1 MPFIWSGCL
10 RVSDS
15 KFVDIQRAQ
24 ENFDEFVQDFL
35 KPESFKEVARK
46 EDLPLFMPAE
56 YARVGARRCAAN
68 VLRVHSL
75 VLDFDHG
82 SRGEL
87 EKVLSQIVRFGHV
100 FYTSFSHDPEG
111 QWKFRTVTKLSRP
124 VDQTE
129 WSRFFPRAV
138 DALGAT
144 GLNDTKC
151 ADACHMYYVSG
162 GSRIKY
168 RVFGEDGE
176 ALDVDAVLQRPLP
189 KGVEEEKQRIY
200 PEVLEEKDRGEI
212 DEGLKFVWDAK
223 LSNLADEIARAPFPG
238 SIYHLKSHGV
248 FGIARGVPHLVGEER
263 VRKMIRSSLNQ
274 RYNGHAG
281 HAHGSDVVE
290 AYKAKSFKQVDDA
303 IEQGKSK
310 PWWPPK
316 AEDVD
321 AHALTDMGLAE
332 RLLER
337 HHEDLAYEPTWDKWL
352 VWNGTHWNADAGDTL
367 VQECMKEAVRGIET
381 GELNVWLMEC
391 WRLKE
396 LNEEVK
402 DDKSASDE
410 IRANAARD
418 LEETT
423 KNLAQLAKFAEK
435 SQQAPRV
442 AAGVS
447 LAASDPRV
455 VCSHEDLNQDPWLLN
470 AVNGTVDLRTGI
482 LRPHRREDM
491 ITRIVPHEIL
501 DIPTPYF
508 DRFLEEISCGDQ
520 ELVQFLWR
528 LWGYTAIGIT
538 SEQIIVI
545 LHGDGANGKSTYL
558 RLKLE
563 AFGHGP
569 SGYGVAVQSS
579 NLLTN
584 KGSDHHATWR
594 MTPYAKR
601 LVVCQEVEEGRTLA
615 ESQLKELT
623 GSDLITG
630 RKMRQDEWSYV
641 PQFTPML
648 GCNSLPHVRGV
659 DEGVWRRFVVIPCRA
674 SFKGR
679 EDKSMFEKLKA
690 EIPGIWYRAVKEAAA
705 WREAGKLVMPQAVID
720 ATSAY
725 RIEQDPLGDFFEKW
739 TITGEPESFV
749 ARANLWNAYAEY
761 CSDTRQQMFHERKRF
776 YAAVEKT
783 GKALGDPFH
792 EHKRN
797 GTRGFIRLRLKD
809 PKERVDASP
818 RVQLQKFFEEE
829 NKPKN

>member
-1 MPFIWSGCL
+1 MPLTWSGC
-10 RVSDS
+10 RFVSNS
-15 KFVDIQRAQ
+15 KFVDVQRTQ
-24 ENFDEFVQDFL
+24 KSFGEFVAGFL
-35 KPESFKEVARK
+35 DPTTFKVAERK

-56 YARVGARRCAAN
+56 YARVGAKRLAAN
-68 VLRVHSL
+68 VLRVHML
-75 VLDFDHG
+75 VLDFDKG
-82 SRGEL
+82 TPA
-87 EKVLSQIVRFGHV
+87 QITQILQNAARYGHV
-100 FYTSFSHDPEG
+100 FYTSFSHDPDS
-111 QWKFRTVTKLSRP
+111 QWKFRTITKLSRP

-129 WSRFFPRAV
+129 WSRFLPRAV

-151 ADACHMYYVSG
+151 GDACHMYYVPG
-162 GSRIKY
+162 GKDPAKY
-168 RVFGEDGE
+168 RCIGEDGP

-189 KGVEEEKQRIY
+189 KGVEEQKQKVY
-200 PEVLEEKDRGEI
+200 PEILEEKDRGQI
-212 DEGLKFVWDAK
+212 DEGLKLLWDAK
-223 LSNLADEIARAPFPG
+223 VSNIADAIAAAPFPG
-238 SIYHLKSHGV
+238 SIYNLKSHDV
-248 FGIARGVPHLVGEER
+248 FGGSRGIPHIISEDR
-263 VRKMIRSSLNQ
+263 VRKMIRSALDQ
-274 RYNGHAG
+274 RYNGYS
-281 HAHGSDVVE
+281 SDDAVE
-290 AYKAKSFKQVDDA
+290 AYKIKSYKQVDDA
-303 IEQGKSK
+303 IEQGKAK
-310 PWWPPK
+310 PWWPLK
-316 AEDVD
+316 VEEVD
-321 AHALTDMGLAE
+321 AHALTDMGNAD

-337 HHEDLAYEPTWDKWL
+337 YSEDLAYEPAWDKWL

-367 VQECMKEAVRGIET
+367 VQERMKEAVREIET

-396 LNEEVK
+396 LHEGVK
-402 DDKSASDE
+402 DDKNTSE
-410 IRANAARD
+410 EVRARAEYD
-418 LEETT
+418 YEEAK
-423 KNLAQLAKFAEK
+423 KNIAQLAKFAEK

-455 VCSHEDLNQDPWLLN
+455 LCSHNEMNQDPWLLN

-508 DRFLEEISCGDQ
+508 DRFLEEFTCGDP
-520 ELVQFLWR
+520 ELIAFLWR
-528 LWGYTAIGIT
+528 LWGYIAIGIT
-538 SEQIIVI
+538 AEQIIVI
-545 LHGDGANGKSTYL
+545 FHGDGANGKSTYL
-558 RLKLE
+558 RLMLE

-579 NLLTN
+579 NLLTS
-584 KGSDHHATWR
+584 KGSDQHATWR

-641 PQFTPML
+641 PQFTPVL

-659 DEGVWRRFVVIPCRA
+659 DEGVWRRFVIVPCRA

-679 EDKSMFEKLKA
+679 EDKTMFEKLKG

-739 TITGEPESFV
+739 TVTGEPESFV
-749 ARANLWNAYAEY
+749 TRANLWNAYAEY
-761 CSDTRQQMFHERKRF
+761 CQDTRQQMFHERKRF

-783 GKALGDPFH
+783 GKALGDPFR

-797 GTRGFIRLRLKD
+797 GTRGFICLRLKD

-818 RVQLQKFFEEE
+818 RVQLQKMFNEE
-829 NKPKN
+829 NEPKN

>member
-1 MPFIWSGCL
+1 MPITWSGCF
-10 RVSDS
+10 RVSNS
-15 KFVDIQRAQ
+15 KFIDVQRTQ
-24 ENFDEFVQDFL
+24 KDFGEFALGFQD
-35 KPESFKEVARK
+35 PTTFKVVERK
-46 EDLPLFMPAE
+46 EALPLFMPAE
-56 YARVGARRCAAN
+56 YARIGARRCAAN
-68 VLRVHSL
+68 VLRVHML
-75 VLDFDHG
+75 VLDFDRG
-82 SRGEL
+82 SPAQITE
-87 EKVLSQIVRFGHV
+87 VLKSAARYGLVA
-100 FYTSFSHDPEG
+100 YTSFSHDPNG

-144 GLNDTKC
+144 GLNDSKC
-151 ADACHMYYVSG
+151 ADACHMYYVPG
-162 GSRIKY
+162 GKGRAKY
-168 RVFGEDGE
+168 SVLAEDGP

-189 KGVEEEKQRIY
+189 KGAVEEKQKIY
-200 PEVLEEKDRGEI
+200 PEILEEKDRAPI
-212 DEGLKFVWDAK
+212 DEALKLVWDAK
-223 LSNLADEIARAPFPG
+223 LSNLADEIAAAPFPG
-238 SIYHLKSHGV
+238 SIYHLKSHAV
-248 FGIARGVPHLVGEER
+248 FGLARGIPHIVSEER
-263 VRKMIRSSLNQ
+263 ARKVVRTALEQ

-281 HAHGSDVVE
+281 DDVV
-290 AYKAKSFKQVDDA
+290 AGYQFKSFKQVDDA

-316 AEDVD
+316 VEEVD

-332 RLLER
+332 RLLE
-337 HHEDLAYEPTWDKWL
+337 HYHENLAYEPTWDKWL
-352 VWNGTHWNADAGDTL
+352 VWSETHWNADAGDTL
-367 VQECMKEAVRGIET
+367 VQERMKEAVREIET
-381 GELNVWLMEC
+381 GELNVWLIEC

-396 LNEEVK
+396 LHEGIK
-402 DDKSASDE
+402 DDKNASE
-410 IRANAARD
+410 ELKARTEYEY
-418 LEETT
+418 EEAK
-423 KNLAQLAKFAEK
+423 KNIAQLAKFAEK

-455 VCSHEDLNQDPWLLN
+455 LCSYNEMNQDPWLLN

-491 ITRIVPHEIL
+491 ITRIVPHKIL
-501 DIPTPYF
+501 DTPTPHF
-508 DRFLEEISCGDQ
+508 DHFLEEFTCGDR
-520 ELVQFLWR
+520 ELIAFLWR
-528 LWGYTAIGIT
+528 LWGYIAIGIT
-538 SEQIIVI
+538 SEQILVI
-545 LHGDGANGKSTYL
+545 FHGDGANGKSTYL
-558 RLKLE
+558 RLMLE

-569 SGYGVAVQSS
+569 SGYSVAVQSS
-579 NLLTN
+579 NLLTS
-584 KGSDHHATWR
+584 KGSDQHATWR

-641 PQFTPML
+641 PQFTPLL
-648 GCNSLPHVRGV
+648 GCNSLPHVRGI

-679 EDKSMFEKLKA
+679 EDKTMFEKLKA
-690 EIPGIWYRAVKEAAA
+690 EIPGIWHQAVKEAAL
-705 WREAGKLVMPQAVID
+705 WRKTGKLTLPQAVID
-720 ATSAY
+720 TTAAY

-739 TITGEPESFV
+739 TITSDSEAFV
-749 ARANLWNAYAEY
+749 SRANLWNAYAEY
-761 CSDTRQQMFHERKRF
+761 CQDTRQQMFHERKRF

-783 GKALGDPFH
+783 GKVLGDPFR

-797 GTRGFIRLRLKD
+797 GIRGFISLRLKD

-818 RVQLQKFFEEE
+818 RVQLQKMFEETS
-829 NKPKN
+829 KPKN